1 MKIALAALAL
11 MCGISTFVGCAQI
24 SQPGTLPSPE
34 EECARVG
41 GTWAHS
47 LCRYRGQ

>member
-1 MKIALAALAL
+1 MKIAVAALILLCGMSAL
-11 MCGISTFVGCAQI
+11 VGCAQI